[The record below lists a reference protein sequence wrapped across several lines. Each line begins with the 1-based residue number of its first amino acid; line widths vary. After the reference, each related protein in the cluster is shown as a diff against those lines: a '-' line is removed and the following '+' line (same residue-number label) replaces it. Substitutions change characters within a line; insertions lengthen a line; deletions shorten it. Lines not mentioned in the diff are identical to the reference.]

1 MDIKQSSPIFED
13 FLQSYLEKDAG
24 ISDKDWLKEKL
35 KQESLNLTDE
45 ALEKLSSELAGGVEC
60 GSLAGNKGWRVC
72 KKCDSR

>member
-1 MDIKQSSPIFED
+1 MNVKQSSPIFED

-45 ALEKLSSELAGGVEC
+45 ALENWQPVWDILLHWENSVYT
-60 GSLAGNKGWRVC
+60 
-72 KKCDSR
+72 